1 MTENLEIRRAFQSDP
16 DYINALHD
24 VQGLICIGK
33 FNAEQIQLLNLSPPM
48 SFCRYADLKNQL

>member
-48 SFCRYADLKNQL
+48 SFL